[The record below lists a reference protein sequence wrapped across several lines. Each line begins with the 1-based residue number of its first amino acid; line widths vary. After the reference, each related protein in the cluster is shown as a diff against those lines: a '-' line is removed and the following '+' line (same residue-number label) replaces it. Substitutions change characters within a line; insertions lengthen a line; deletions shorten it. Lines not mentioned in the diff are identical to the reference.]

1 MDNSKIST
9 WECIAMIGCVNII
22 PLVLTIPTFTAQSFG
37 TGSMLHTI
45 YSIIVA
51 TTGISTFAIA
61 NFSLNYS
68 FRIARFFYIILG
80 GACGFFGIAL
90 GVFMHLCFLTSTTSF
105 GVPYLTPLS
114 PLRKGVL
121 RDDIFISPLWKQERR
136 PIFLKPKLK
145 EKEPKISR
153 KWIK

>member
-1 MDNSKIST
+1 MGLSELLFYGQAIVS
-9 WECIAMIGCVNII
+9 ANIVSPI
-22 PLVLTIPTFTAQSFG
+22 LV
-37 TGSMLHTI
+37 
-45 YSIIVA
+45 IIVA

-80 GACGFFGIAL
+80 GTCGFFGIAL

>member
-1 MDNSKIST
+1 M
-9 WECIAMIGCVNII
+9 V
-22 PLVLTIPTFTAQSFG
+22 
-37 TGSMLHTI
+37 
-45 YSIIVA
+45 IIVA

-114 PLRKGVL
+114 PLRKGIL